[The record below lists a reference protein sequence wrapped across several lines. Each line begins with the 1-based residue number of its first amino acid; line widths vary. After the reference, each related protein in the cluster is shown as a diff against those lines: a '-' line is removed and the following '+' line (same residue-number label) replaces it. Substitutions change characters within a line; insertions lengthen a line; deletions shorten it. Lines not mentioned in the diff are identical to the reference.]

1 MKLLYKNIFLVVI
14 LFISVFC
21 NNYYVFAYTEDKIK
35 VAVVSIKNSVPD
47 EIVAALFKKQFLI
60 AVSQNKNLQLSE
72 QKKVDELQNYF
83 LFDENNPA
91 KISQTAHSL
100 DVDYLIAI
108 TITKLEYVKGDCY
121 LYLTGNIYNNSGD
134 LRTTIDVI
142 GKSEKLNDVFDNKDL
157 TEENIIEA
165 INNASNYFSNY
176 LANTF
181 LATAN
186 VLFVNKSNNTVG
198 LQLNTENKINI
209 GSKLTVF
216 SDLNEEIATL
226 ETIKIYKTI
235 IWGKIKWVK
244 DNEIIFP
251 NQKAVVSYNP
261 FKLEKH
267 KKKFLTEKQSR
278 AILTILGIGGA
289 YIYIQNHN
297 KHNPN

>member
-1 MKLLYKNIFLVVI
+1 MKLLYKKIFLVSI
-14 LFISVFC
+14 LFLAVFC
-21 NNYYVFAYTEDKIK
+21 NNYYVFAYPEDKIK
-35 VAVVSIKNSVPD
+35 VAVVSIKNLVPD
-47 EIVAALFKKQFLI
+47 EIVATLFKNQFLI
-60 AVSQNKNLQLSE
+60 ALSQNKNLQLSKQE
-72 QKKVDELQNYF
+72 KVDELQKYF
-83 LFDENNPA
+83 SFDENNPA

-108 TITKLEYVKGDCY
+108 TITKLQYFKGDCY
-121 LYLTGNIYNNSGD
+121 LYLRGDIYNNSGN

-142 GKSEKLNDVFDNKDL
+142 GKSEQLNDIFNKQEL
-157 TEENIIEA
+157 SKENVIEA
-165 INNASNYFSNY
+165 ITNASNYFSNY

-181 LATAN
+181 LATAK
-186 VLFVNKSNNTVG
+186 VLFVNKANNTVG

-226 ETIKIYKTI
+226 ETIKIYKNL

-244 DNEIIFP
+244 DNEIIFA

-278 AILTILGIGGA
+278 FFLTILGIGGA
-289 YIYIQNHN
+289 YIYIQKHN